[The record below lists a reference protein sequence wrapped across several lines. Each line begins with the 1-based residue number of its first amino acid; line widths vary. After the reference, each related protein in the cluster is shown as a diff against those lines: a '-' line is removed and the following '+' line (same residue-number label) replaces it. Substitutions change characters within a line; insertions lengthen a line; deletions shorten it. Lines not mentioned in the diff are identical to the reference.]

1 MLKLVNIGK
10 KFSSQTDDLSALK
23 NIDLEIKNGEFFS
36 LIGPSGCGKSTLLRL
51 ISGLEALS
59 EGQILLSE
67 ERIDQLAPE
76 KRPFHMVF
84 QRYALF
90 PHLSVFDNV
99 AFGPRIRGLSQSEV
113 KSKVMTTLEKVGLQS
128 FADRKPE
135 TLSGGQ
141 AQRVAVA
148 RALVNEPKVLLLDEP
163 LAALD
168 LKMREHMQ
176 HELRTLQKQLG
187 LTFIYVT
194 HDQEE
199 ALAMSDRIAVMNEGC
214 IEQVGSPEE
223 IYSNPKSSFVAQ
235 FIGSMKKLSGTIL
248 NTSSEHIEMS
258 CHNQIANIRGVSTQS
273 LSHFLPGTAVSFFV
287 RPEKIKIDFSEQSQD
302 EGFNVL
308 PAKVKARR
316 YRGAS
321 TLLTLELISGAE
333 VGVSVDESSL
343 ASEIKM
349 DDVVRVRFLPK
360 DTLIFLEAKS

>member
-10 KFSSQTDDLSALK
+10 KFSSQTDDLSVLK
-23 NIDLEIKNGEFFS
+23 NINLEIKNGEFFS

-51 ISGLEALS
+51 ISGLETIS

-67 ERIDQLAPE
+67 QRIDHLAPE

-99 AFGPRIRGLSQSEV
+99 AFGPRVRGLSESEI
-113 KSKVMTTLEKVGLQS
+113 KSRVMTTLEKVDLQN

-187 LTFIYVT
+187 LTFVYVT

-199 ALAMSDRIAVMNEGC
+199 ALAMSDRIAVMNDGRL
-214 IEQVGSPEE
+214 EQVGTPEE
-223 IYSNPKSSFVAQ
+223 IYTNPQTSFVAQ
-235 FIGSMKKLSGTIL
+235 FIGSMKKLKATVL
-248 NTSSEHIEMS
+248 NASSEIIEIS
-258 CHNQIANIRGVSTQS
+258 CDHQIANLRGVTTQS
-273 LSHFLPGTAVSFFV
+273 RDQFQPGAAVHFFV
-287 RPEKIKIDFSEQSQD
+287 RPEKIKIDFSDQTKNKE
-302 EGFNVL
+302 FNVL
-308 PAKVKARR
+308 PAKIKARR

-321 TLLTLELISGAE
+321 TLLILELFSGAE
-333 VGVSVDESSL
+333 IGVAIDESVF
-343 ASEIKM
+343 ANQIKIE
-349 DDVVRVRFLPK
+349 DTICVCFLPK
-360 DTLIFLEAKS
+360 DTLIFSEVKP